1 MTNLSL
7 AIVYNDLHNKKSK
20 RRQSFGM
27 EENMNNKTKR
37 IKLYLLNVLG
47 VIMSGSGVMG
57 LNPLGMAFSTALLGS
72 GSPVGITA
80 LGLMLGMTNNYN
92 MVTIVKY
99 IATFIT
105 IIMITKVIS
114 LGKWKVNEYANAV
127 ICFVAVLAME
137 IADRIMNGVT
147 IPRDFQY
154 RNIYIVGVPIIMAIF
169 TATLSV
175 IFSWAIKAFLKG
187 KAIYNNEEMIS
198 ITMIMGIAVYNMG
211 TGGQLP
217 AAGTEM
223 ILFFPLLYGAYK
235 YGAGVGAML
244 GAAGGIVFSLWH
256 DDAKYLGVMCLL
268 GIAIGMFRELGKLIT
283 VSALFITSAVIGY
296 VAYPVFMSIDMLKG
310 ILGAGVVFIM
320 LPKSIIYKYE
330 ENLSVDNENSIQKVM
345 EEKLMGIAGAFERL
359 SKSIIKTPESCV
371 AEGEVVNK
379 IWQNKFD
386 ESRNIMSGQLGQISK
401 IIEEYSHEVYDF
413 VRISSEE
420 EENIRHKLKSKKVHV
435 DKIVGIENKRNKKEY
450 LITAKCA
457 KGVTVGTRE
466 MAEAISEVFGKKY
479 MPSRNCRKVLSNEFT
494 TTTYVEEANFYVLH
508 GAARKARGESGIS
521 GDNYSLKELENG
533 QVLMGIS
540 DGMGYGTSACLESE
554 TVIELLEQLLD
565 SGFNGDM
572 ALKMIN
578 SVMIMNSEDEHPA
591 TLDYGVIDLHS
602 GICDL
607 VKIGAATTFVKRG
620 KWVETI
626 KSTTMPL
633 GMFSDVDYDSTSKK
647 LYDGDMVIMV
657 SDGVIDALE
666 SEDKDSRLVD
676 IIKNINSS
684 TPKEIADAI
693 LNSVASDKSK
703 LTDDMTVLV
712 TGIWENQ
719 LQCG

>member
-1 MTNLSL
+1 
-7 AIVYNDLHNKKSK
+7 
-20 RRQSFGM
+20 M

-72 GSPVGITA
+72 GSPIGISA
-80 LGLMLGMTNNYN
+80 LGLMLGMVNNYN
-92 MVTIVKY
+92 MVTVVKY
-99 IATFIT
+99 ITTFVLIV
-105 IIMITKVIS
+105 MVTKVVS
-114 LGKWKVNEYANAV
+114 LGKWKVNEYAGAI
-127 ICFVAVLAME
+127 ICFVAVLTME
-137 IADRIMNGVT
+137 VADKVMNGVN

-154 RNIYIVGVPIIMAIF
+154 RNVYIAGVPIVMAIF

-187 KAIYNNEEMIS
+187 KSIYNNEEMIS
-198 ITMIMGIAVYNMG
+198 IALIMGISVYNMG
-211 TGGQLP
+211 AGGQLP

-244 GAAGGIVFSLWH
+244 GAVCGIVFCLWQ
-256 DDAKYLGVMCLL
+256 DDAKYLGIMCLL
-268 GIAIGMFRELGKLIT
+268 GISVGIFRELGKVIT
-283 VSALFITSAVIGY
+283 VAALFIAAAVIGY
-296 VAYPVFMSIDMLKG
+296 AAYPVFMSMEMLKG
-310 ILGAGVVFIM
+310 ILGAGVVFVM
-320 LPKSIIYKYE
+320 LPKSIVYKYE
-330 ENLSVDNENSIQKVM
+330 ENMSINSENSIQKVM

-359 SKSIIKTPESCV
+359 SKSIIKTPEGCM
-371 AEGEVVNK
+371 AEGEAVNK
-379 IWQNKFD
+379 IWQSKFD
-386 ESRNIMSGQLGQISK
+386 ESRNIMSGQLWQISK

-413 VRISSEE
+413 VRISSED
-420 EENIRHKLKSKKVHV
+420 EENIRHKLKSKKVYV

-457 KGVTVGTRE
+457 KGTTVGTRE
-466 MAEAISEVFGKKY
+466 LAEAISEVFGRKY
-479 MPSRNCRKVLSNEFT
+479 MPSRNCRKILSNEFT

-508 GAARKARGESGIS
+508 GAARRARGENGIS

-565 SGFNGDM
+565 SGFDSDV

-578 SVMIMNSEDEHPA
+578 SVMIMNAEDEHPA

-666 SEDKDSRLVD
+666 SEDKDSRLAD
-676 IIKNINSS
+676 IIKNINCD
-684 TPKEIADAI
+684 TPKEIADII
-693 LNSVASDKSK
+693 LNSVTEDKSK

-719 LQCG
+719 LQYG